1 MRVLLTAFGSRGD
14 VQPLLAL
21 GLGLRD
27 RGHEVTVG
35 AAPNYRVWVEGLG
48 LVFHEIGGDF
58 EPWLK
63 EQSARNP
70 FSVLGS
76 LAAYLRDEVP
86 VCFEQTRAAAREADL
101 VVTTIHLASQSAA
114 EVLGVPCRTILYTPA
129 LLPSRSHPPVA
140 IPPQNLP
147 GWVNGALWWTV
158 GRIFDLLF
166 KRPVNRER
174 AKLGLEPVRE
184 YLTHARGAR
193 PILAADKQ
201 FAPIPPDV
209 DSDVIQTGAL
219 VMRDPGPL
227 EAEVEHFL
235 QEGAP
240 PVYVGFG
247 STPDTS
253 PEETLRLLVDGV
265 CAAGRRAIVS
275 GGWAGLGSDGLPPG
289 IFGIRECPHA
299 LLLPRVAVTVHH
311 GGAGTTAAALRA
323 GVPQVIIPHLGD
335 QFFHARRIR
344 DLGIGLSIPRG
355 RLTGARL
362 AAAIQRL
369 LGEPSYRS
377 RARELADSLRDAD
390 GVDSAVAALMM
401 GECQSG
407 RGQGAETAQP
417 EVT

>member
-21 GLGLRD
+21 GVGLRD
-27 RGHEVTVG
+27 RGHAVTVG
-35 AAPNYRVWVEGLG
+35 AASNYRAWVEKRG

-63 EQSARNP
+63 KQSARNS

-86 VCFEQTRAAAREADL
+86 VCFEQTCAAAREADL

-114 EVLGVPCRTILYTPA
+114 EAFGVPCRTILYTPA

-147 GWVNGALWWTV
+147 GWINGALWWTV

-174 AKLGLEPVRE
+174 VKLGLEPVRE
-184 YLTHARGAR
+184 YLAHARGAR
-193 PILAADKQ
+193 PIVAADKQ

-209 DSDVIQTGAL
+209 GRDVIQTGAL
-219 VMRDPGPL
+219 VMRDLSPL
-227 EAEVEHFL
+227 EPEVELFL
-235 QEGAP
+235 QDGEP

-253 PEETLRLLVDGV
+253 PEETVRLLVDGV

-275 GGWAGLGSDGLPPG
+275 GGWAGLGSDGLPAG
-289 IFGIRECPHA
+289 VFWVRECPHA
-299 LLLPRVAVTVHH
+299 VLLPRVAAIVHH

-335 QFFHARRIR
+335 QFFHARRIQ

-362 AAAIQRL
+362 GAAIQRL
-369 LGEPSYRS
+369 LGESSYSS
-377 RARELADSLRDAD
+377 RARELADSLRNVD
-390 GVDSAVAALMM
+390 GIDSAVAALMT
-401 GECQSG
+401 GERQWEP
-407 RGQGAETAQP
+407 GQGVQTA
-417 EVT
+417 